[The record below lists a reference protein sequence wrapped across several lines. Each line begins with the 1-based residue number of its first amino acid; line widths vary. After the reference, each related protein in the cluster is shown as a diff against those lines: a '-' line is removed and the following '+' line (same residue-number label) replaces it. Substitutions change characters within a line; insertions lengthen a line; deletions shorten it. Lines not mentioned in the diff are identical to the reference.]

1 MQSSRVSVG
10 GEGALHETLWWRL
23 AEGDAAAS
31 PAGVP
36 PAAFERL
43 SSTAFAD
50 QREGFAFWEDGSFSD
65 GPLSLR
71 QAAARASLANPGCV
85 EIEQCIS
92 VGGRRRARVTHTIA
106 LRKAAEVAAEQ
117 CVPRLAFRNAHV
129 RALRPLA
136 PR

>member
-1 MQSSRVSVG
+1 M
-10 GEGALHETLWWRL
+10 
-23 AEGDAAAS
+23 
-31 PAGVP
+31 P

-117 CVPRLAFRNAHV
+117 CVPPPIEMMMRFGAMKRLHMRAFGWNTWAV
-129 RALRPLA
+129 LIPA
-136 PR
+136 PFPMQVGPVGGGACGDGG

>member
-1 MQSSRVSVG
+1 MSIG

-23 AEGDAAAS
+23 AEGDAAES
-31 PAGVP
+31 PQAVP
-36 PAAFERL
+36 PAGFERL

-50 QREGFAFWEDGSFSD
+50 RREGLAFWEDGSFSD

-71 QAAARASLANPGCV
+71 DAAMRASLANPGCV
-85 EIEQCIS
+85 EVEQCIS

-117 CVPRLAFRNAHV
+117 Y
-129 RALRPLA
+129 A
-136 PR
+136 PRDNRVLNASSPI